1 MMTLNE
7 QNASTIYRVVLG
19 KHEERAV
26 DALSAGE
33 WDVLQQMAL
42 ANVALVRLSDAQEKT
57 TAPFSAHVLEA
68 ANAER
73 ARISQAI
80 GLIGKVSALC
90 IEHGIPYM
98 FPKAFQHYPDMGH
111 DIDLLVLD
119 RSRKVDGLLTKELG
133 AGPER
138 DTLFNRIANKTSYN
152 VPNYRTP
159 LEVHHARLGHT
170 GEYTTY
176 PATLM
181 ERAKQVSMEGVT
193 AKAPSPEDQL
203 IVQAIQRVCAHFTVR
218 LGDAIDSV
226 MLLGSHNLDWDY
238 IAKTTMRLGAFQAMG
253 CYLAYV
259 DQIHRSLAQESI
271 SPNALSHLFS
281 SSGYGQ
287 VTFDGLYYQI
297 PAFVITTKVY
307 PRKLAADLAA
317 RNWEGLG
324 KTAIQ
329 ILVPFLVSL
338 RRRIM
343 AVASSRTLTEA
354 VRNGKK
360 NL

>member
-1 MMTLNE
+1 MMAQNE
-7 QNASTIYRVVLG
+7 QNASTIFRLVLG
-19 KHEERAV
+19 KREERAS

-33 WDVLQQMAL
+33 WDVLQQIAL
-42 ANVALVRLSDAQEKT
+42 ANVALIRLSDALEKT
-57 TAPFSAHVLEA
+57 AASASVHVLEA

-73 ARISQAI
+73 AKISQAI
-80 GLIGKVSALC
+80 GLMGRVSALC
-90 IEHGIPYM
+90 VEHGIPYM

-119 RSRKVDGLLTKELG
+119 RSRKVDDLLTRELG
-133 AGPER
+133 AEPEH
-138 DTLFNRIANKTSYN
+138 DTLFNRIANKTGYN
-152 VPNYRTP
+152 VPGYGAP
-159 LEVHHARLGHT
+159 LEVHHARLGHA
-170 GEYTTY
+170 GEYNTY

-193 AKAPSPEDQL
+193 SIAPSPEDQL

-226 MLLGSHNLDWDY
+226 LLLKSHNLDWDY
-238 IAKTTMRLGAFQAMG
+238 VAKTTMRLGAFQAMG

-271 SPNALSHLFS
+271 LPNAVSQMFPS
-281 SSGYGQ
+281 NGCGK
-287 VTFDGLYYQI
+287 VTFQGLHYQI
-297 PAFVITTKVY
+297 PAFVITSKIY
-307 PRKLAADLAA
+307 PRKLVADLAA

-329 ILVPFLVSL
+329 LPVPFLVSL

-343 AVASSRTLTEA
+343 AVA
-354 VRNGKK
+354 
-360 NL
+360 